1 MSEIKYSA
9 GYRPKMSIKAK
20 IILSFSLA
28 VLIPLILLALA
39 NTYIFINQTKKESLN
54 KVRITLSGA
63 QRIYYSQANR
73 LKNAFLISSY
83 NSYLI
88 NAVIH
93 NDTAFQNTL
102 IKSYKGAFS
111 FADYIGITDKR
122 GFITASNKGSKGF
135 KPSLGGMMFEAFRIG
150 FPIVKTAIIR
160 KYTLLKMNIKT
171 SHGTSNM
178 FLVTVVPLLHD
189 GHPIGSIFGL
199 INLNNN
205 SYLPQTIYNEYHLK
219 TAVFASLFNRQV
231 CLTTLKIPGNI
242 FGVGS
247 RLPENIHNKI
257 MSGKN
262 FIKELNY
269 NGETVF
275 AAFHPIKNINGRVI
289 GSIAVFISNRE
300 YITLFRKTAE
310 YAIFIIFI
318 GLIISLVI
326 SYFASKDTLN
336 PISAIGTAIKEFT
349 SGDLDTKLT
358 INTNDEFENIG
369 KGFTEMAMTVKD
381 REERMGKYNSFS
393 DFLVGSLDFDEIIAS
408 TLNILEELL
417 DISSGIIYVYSKSGK
432 LKTEAAASAGGG
444 SKDNTGSDIKTDKL
458 DIAGEESGEAL
469 GEDGEGFL
477 IPWQFYGIR
486 RFVAGRINAS
496 EGMAGH
502 CLKNRKTIW
511 FHDIP
516 ENAMVLKEKLL
527 EKEGSGMVIDYGF
540 CEVFPK
546 DIVWLPLYIGDIS
559 IGVLMV
565 SSIYGFKK
573 EDIAFLEHAVKEL
586 SVSLDNAKIHKKI
599 NELSVTDELTGLYNR
614 RKMDEVLES
623 EFNKTKRYGN
633 DMSLMM
639 LDIDYF
645 KRINDFYGHKVG
657 DMVLS
662 QIGSILRRN
671 IRNIDIAIRYGGEEF
686 IIILPQ
692 TDFNS
697 ALLAAKKLKN
707 LIKNQQFTQL
717 QGEVTIS
724 IGIAAMPDERIN
736 SIDDILKIADDFLY
750 EAKNSGRDRIIGEH
764 KGKRVEIADDG
775 DADNS

>member
-20 IILSFSLA
+20 LVLSFSLA

-39 NTYIFINQTKKESLN
+39 NTYIFRNQTKKENLN

-83 NSYLI
+83 NPYLI

-93 NDTAFQNTL
+93 KNISFQNSL
-102 IKSYKGAFS
+102 IKSYKDAFN
-111 FADYIGITDKR
+111 FVDYIGITDKK
-122 GFITASNKGSKGF
+122 GFISASTGASGNF
-135 KPSLGGMMFEAFRIG
+135 KPSLGGMLFEAFRTG
-150 FPIVKTAIIR
+150 FPVVKTAII
-160 KYTLLKMNIKT
+160 KKQTLLRMNIKT
-171 SHGTSNM
+171 ADNASNM
-178 FLVTVVPLLHD
+178 FLVTVVPLFY
-189 GHPIGSIFGL
+189 GGRPIGSIFGL

-205 SYLPQTIYNEYHLK
+205 NYLPEAIYNEYHLK

-231 CLTTLKIPGNI
+231 CLATLKIPGNI
-242 FGVGS
+242 FGKGS
-247 RLPENIHNKI
+247 RLPEDIHEKI

-289 GSIAVFISNRE
+289 GSIAVFISNRR
-300 YITLFRKTAE
+300 YVVLFKKTAE

-318 GLIISLVI
+318 GLIFSLII

-336 PISAIGTAIKEFT
+336 PISAIETAIKEFT
-349 SGDLDTKLT
+349 TGDLDTKLI
-358 INTNDEFENIG
+358 INTNDEFEGIG
-369 KGFTEMAMTVKD
+369 KGFTEMAITVKD
-381 REERMGKYNSFS
+381 REDRMEKYNSFS
-393 DFLVGSLDFDEIIAS
+393 DFLVGSLDFDKIVAS

-417 DISSGIIYVYSKSGK
+417 GISSGIIYIYSKSGK
-432 LKTEAAASAGGG
+432 FAVSAEGI
-444 SKDNTGSDIKTDKL
+444 DNNETGIKTDKPS
-458 DIAGEESGEAL
+458 SGEDTSGASL
-469 GEDGEGFL
+469 ESEEGFL

-486 RFVAGRINAS
+486 KFVAKKISAS

-502 CLKNRKTIW
+502 CLKDKKTIW
-511 FHDIP
+511 FRDIP
-516 ENAMVLKEKLL
+516 ENAMILKEKLL
-527 EKEGSGMVIDYGF
+527 EKGGEGMAMDYGF

-546 DIVWLPLYIGDIS
+546 DIVWLPMYVGGIN

-586 SVSLDNAKIHKKI
+586 SVSLDNAKIHMKV

-623 EFNKTKRYGN
+623 EFNKAKRYGSGLSV
-633 DMSLMM
+633 MI
-639 LDIDYF
+639 LDIDHF
-645 KRINDFYGHKVG
+645 KSVNDFYGHKVG
-657 DMVLS
+657 DAVLS
-662 QIGSILRRN
+662 QIGGILRRN
-671 IRNIDIAIRYGGEEF
+671 IRNIDIATRYGGEEF
-686 IIILPQ
+686 VIIMPQ
-692 TDFNS
+692 TDFDGAVIS
-697 ALLAAKKLKN
+697 AKKLKN
-707 LIKNQQFTQL
+707 LVRNSKFTPI
-717 QGEVTIS
+717 EREITVS
-724 IGIAAMPDERIN
+724 IGIASMPDEGIN
-736 SIDDILKIADDFLY
+736 AVDDIIKIADDFLY
-750 EAKNSGRDRIIGEH
+750 EAKNSGRNRIIGKH
-764 KGKRVEIADDG
+764 KGKRVEITDDEEHL
-775 DADNS
+775 